1 MMMGSGLVYD
11 YVDQFEIT
19 LLNKLGS
26 CVLNVVGTRSIPNQ
40 VNVRWKSITLM
51 EILRTINLTIFV
63 LFVLIAIH

>member
-1 MMMGSGLVYD
+1 MMGSGLVYD

-19 LLNKLGS
+19 LLNKLGP

-63 LFVLIAIH
+63 LSVLIAIH

>member
-1 MMMGSGLVYD
+1 MMGSGLVYD

-63 LFVLIAIH
+63 LSVLIAIH